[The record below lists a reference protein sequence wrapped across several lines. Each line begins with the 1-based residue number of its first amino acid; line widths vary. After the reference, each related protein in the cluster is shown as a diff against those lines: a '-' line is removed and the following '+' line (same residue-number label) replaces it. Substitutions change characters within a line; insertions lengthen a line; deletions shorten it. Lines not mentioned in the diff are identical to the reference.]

1 MRNEDLEVA
10 GAVAHTGSVTR
21 LTLRRDGRDPA
32 CVRLTLRGADSLV
45 LASIA
50 VNIAA
55 LKAAVDDLAAS
66 NDT

>member
-1 MRNEDLEVA
+1 MRSEDLKAA

-21 LTLRRDGRDPA
+21 LALRRDGADPA

-55 LKAAVDDLAAS
+55 LKATVDDLAAGS
-66 NDT
+66 DT